1 MKKIFALFA
10 FIFILLSVFLYKG
23 DTSTKSLG
31 VLSSN
36 VKPSY
41 WLLLHRKSNIEY
53 LFQGLPGEKDKSTL
67 VKTFTVKTGIPGQSP
82 TPLPRLLG
90 KEYWII
96 TNKEDS
102 SENLET
108 APYFLTLDIP
118 VTDDYP
124 FGPTS
129 YNECSGQCD
138 WQMPGYFGLH
148 GVNGNEQKLSS
159 EDPGSSGCIRHF
171 DEDIIY
177 LYNLLN
183 PEVNE
188 VRYYIEDI

>member
-1 MKKIFALFA
+1 VKKIFALFA

>member
-10 FIFILLSVFLYKG
+10 FIFILLSVFLYRG